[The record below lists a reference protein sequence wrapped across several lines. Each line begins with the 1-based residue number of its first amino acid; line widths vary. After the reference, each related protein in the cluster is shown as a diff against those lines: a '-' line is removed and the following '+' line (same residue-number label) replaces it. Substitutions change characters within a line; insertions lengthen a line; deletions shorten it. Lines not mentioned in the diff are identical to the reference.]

1 MTAQPPIKVSI
12 VEDDGGVRQCLSGLL
27 NMTAG
32 FRCISDFSNVETALK
47 NLPHEWP
54 NVLLMD
60 INLPKM
66 SGIEC
71 VSKLKAMRPQLQVIM
86 LTVYVESEKIFQ
98 SLMAGASGYLIK
110 QTPPAEIINAIMEM
124 HRGGSPMSSQIAR
137 KVVQYIQQLE
147 QPRAETASLS
157 KREHEILAY
166 LAKGF
171 QYKEIA
177 DKLSISIETV
187 HVHVRHIYEKLHV
200 RSRTEAVVK
209 FLGKGNSL
217 GW

>member
-1 MTAQPPIKVSI
+1 MSIKVAI
-12 VEDDGGVRQCLSGLL
+12 VEDNSKIRESLAIVLNGTQGLS
-27 NMTAG
+27 
-32 FRCISDFSNVETALK
+32 CIAAFPNAEVALK
-47 NLPHEWP
+47 ELPRHWP
-54 NVLLMD
+54 DIVLMD

-71 VSKLKAMRPQLQVIM
+71 VSNLKAMRPQLQVIM

-110 QTPPAEIINAIMEM
+110 QTPPAEIINAIMEV

-177 DKLSISIETV
+177 
-187 HVHVRHIYEKLHV
+187 
-200 RSRTEAVVK
+200 
-209 FLGKGNSL
+209 
-217 GW
+217 